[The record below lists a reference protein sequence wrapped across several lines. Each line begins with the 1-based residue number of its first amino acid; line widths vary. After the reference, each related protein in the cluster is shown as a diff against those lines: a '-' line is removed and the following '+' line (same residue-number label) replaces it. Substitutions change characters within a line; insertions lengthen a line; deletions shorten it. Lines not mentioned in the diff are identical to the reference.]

1 MSKGTGL
8 TKVNGSKTTEQVVG
22 EALHLAGSAVVTAGV
37 AAALV
42 LVAVPATLGVGIAAG
57 WKALRKRR

>member
-1 MSKGTGL
+1 MNKGTGL
-8 TKVNGSKTTEQVVG
+8 TRSPASRTTDQVVG

-37 AAALV
+37 AAVLV
-42 LVAVPATLGVGIAAG
+42 VVAVPATLGVGIAAG